1 MLLDALDGLIFLWV
15 QEWVFLAFH
24 PFVLYGMYRGLS
36 ANMSLAK
43 LKAEGVTV
51 E

>member
-1 MLLDALDGLIFLWV
+1 MLLYALDGLIFLWV
-15 QEWVFLAFH
+15 QDWLSLGFH
-24 PFVLYGMYRGLS
+24 AFVLYGLYRGLD
-36 ANMSLAK
+36 AGRRLEK